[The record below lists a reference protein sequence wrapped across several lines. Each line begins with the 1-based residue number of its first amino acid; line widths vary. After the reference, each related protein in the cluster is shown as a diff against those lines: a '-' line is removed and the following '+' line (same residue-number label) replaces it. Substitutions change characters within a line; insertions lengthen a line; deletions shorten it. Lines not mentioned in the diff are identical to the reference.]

1 MFLFGGSDSR
11 IEMTMTTF
19 TYTDNFYKYQIDSE
33 EWREDVKLAG
43 IIIWNTFIN
52 GIISAIDRGNN
63 LESPI

>member
-1 MFLFGGSDSR
+1 
-11 IEMTMTTF
+11 MTMTTF